1 MWLFTKNSFVSVVS
15 HRERPN
21 DCLVRARVK
30 QHLTRLFPEK
40 AKEIFEDADA
50 DYRWRLILSKQ
61 ELADRISG
69 YILQSLDYDNFK
81 AAQEQ
86 DDPAWSRLL
95 HAVWGEGLRLQ
106 K

>member
-30 QHLTRLFPEK
+30 IHLVRLFPK
-40 AKEIFEDADA
+40 RSNQITEDREA
-50 DYRWRLILSKQ
+50 DYRWRLIVSKKV
-61 ELADRISG
+61 LADKISV

-81 AAQEQ
+81 SVQEA
-86 DDPAWSRLL
+86 DDPA
-95 HAVWGEGLRLQ
+95 
-106 K
+106 